1 MNLVADLRICVCYEG
16 QGSITPIIAAP
27 ASNTGVVLERA
38 RFIAGAKYASGQ
50 E

>member
-1 MNLVADLRICVCYEG
+1 MCYEG

-38 RFIAGAKYASGQ
+38 RASSLVLNMLQVRSDQSVKVG
-50 E
+50 